1 MAADAPIEPS
11 EELAILIRRAER
23 ATADAHRLI
32 DENDRWR
39 RRVLQQF
46 DHMFELGAEFRLLGR
61 VENPIRKSEDVKPL
75 DVRS

>member
-1 MAADAPIEPS
+1 MAAEPAIEPS
-11 EELAILIRRAER
+11 EELAVLIRRAER
-23 ATADAHRLI
+23 ATADAYRLI
-32 DENDRWR
+32 GENDRWR
-39 RRVLQQF
+39 LRVMQQF